1 MSMAADRRE
10 FWVERDANG
19 MVGLVYKG
27 NTITGVTPQGAAWQ
41 AGLTLGM
48 VMLIVGGKRV
58 TDSTNT
64 VAAAFAEA
72 GPRFSVVVA
81 MPKLH
86 AQLNT
91 PERVSDFRHLA
102 NDPIAL
108 RPPNTHPPR
117 PYQHF
122 PHPAPPN
129 APGLSPGTWGLE
141 DLPKFSPN
149 RPPGEWFAGGAPLA
163 GGSAAENGS
172 SGGANAVHPDADM
185 RKLIALRAVEEN
197 RRSDRVE
204 ERLASLEAAAA
215 RGGGGGGSP
224 GDECSIN
231 NVSCRVGRLEDRFEA
246 FSADFKQLCALLTPP
261 SARPRDPYCSP
272 ELIPAEP
279 GVSNVPPSTFQHT
292 LHATLA
298 GRVSRIEQAI
308 GKHPYLSAAPNT
320 AEDPLHQLPPAAA
333 ALGRDDRSHSSH
345 CISPSLSPTDALH
358 PTPKDERKE
367 TAKTSS
373 RFREEDLFLAS
384 NAHGIER
391 QAAPEHEARI
401 SPRGGSRRRESWQSR
416 ASGPP
421 ETAGTLAGDIR
432 ALAVRQAAEVERLD
446 AALRRERE
454 AVDRLARKLNCSVAD
469 LYAGSALESPVMQTR
484 RSSRVVVRGSSL
496 LHDAEKA
503 EGDRGPLRSLLPKFD
518 EAEWRVDSET
528 FEKVDTGGRMLDEDR
543 SAKLQPQITV
553 SKPSS
558 RRTSVSDAVRLSS
571 RASGKASAA
580 GLEEPGSEDF
590 LPVREAASSPSEPS
604 DASNDAG
611 KAMKWQVLRELA
623 SLKDR
628 VSDQGA
634 SIQSNFAGLES
645 VHNVLRQQNERLT
658 RLEDAESSAHT
669 HSLPHSLPLHDV
681 ASSRTRTS
689 SPLLYQHNSN
699 PALFRSMD
707 ALTDSQPK
715 AVSPT
720 RNGPLSSKHSSDG
733 SNLLAKLRRRSR
745 ELATEQASR
754 ALPQQSALYRA
765 YAALG

>member
-345 CISPSLSPTDALH
+345 CISPS
-358 PTPKDERKE
+358 
-367 TAKTSS
+367 
-373 RFREEDLFLAS
+373 F
-384 NAHGIER
+384 
-391 QAAPEHEARI
+391 
-401 SPRGGSRRRESWQSR
+401 
-416 ASGPP
+416 GPP

-754 ALPQQSALYRA
+754 ALPQ
-765 YAALG
+765 